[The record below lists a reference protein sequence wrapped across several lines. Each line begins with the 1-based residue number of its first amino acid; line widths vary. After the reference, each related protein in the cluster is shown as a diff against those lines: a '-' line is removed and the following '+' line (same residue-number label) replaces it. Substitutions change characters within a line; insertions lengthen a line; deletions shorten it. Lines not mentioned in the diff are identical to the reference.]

1 MLNIN
6 TFHRLSTVA
15 PGKTGN
21 LLTEGLL
28 LDYLCRLWKR
38 SRGDMNN
45 DKLIKIIQE
54 LLKTD
59 DGLDFLRELKRED
72 LEKLVAC
79 IRDRIDRSDSK

>member
-1 MLNIN
+1 
-6 TFHRLSTVA
+6 
-15 PGKTGN
+15 
-21 LLTEGLL
+21 
-28 LDYLCRLWKR
+28 
-38 SRGDMNN
+38 MNN